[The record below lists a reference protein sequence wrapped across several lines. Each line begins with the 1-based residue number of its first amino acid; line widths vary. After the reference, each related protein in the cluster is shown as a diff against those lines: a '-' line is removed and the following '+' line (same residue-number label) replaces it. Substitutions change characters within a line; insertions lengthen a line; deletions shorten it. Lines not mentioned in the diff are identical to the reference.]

1 MDGMKLVVAI
11 AALVLFASP
20 ALAQEVE
27 IRKPAPPPVRE
38 ERDVIPPGL
47 YEETRPGDADKYPR
61 GGQVQHDPAFV
72 KSGSI
77 RRETPTSSGRHGIAG
92 WTSPTTP
99 VGSSGSGW
107 SEVSGY
113 FSFGFAV
120 TWDGPP
126 PARRPAPPAP

>member
-1 MDGMKLVVAI
+1 MEGMKLIVAI
-11 AALVLFASP
+11 TSAVLFASP
-20 ALAQEVE
+20 AVAQEVE

-47 YEETRPGDADKYPR
+47 YEETRPSDADKYPR
-61 GGQVQHDPAFV
+61 GGQVQHDPAFL
-72 KSGSI
+72 KSASTH
-77 RRETPTSSGRHGIAG
+77 RETPTSTGRHGIAG

-107 SEVSGY
+107 NEVSGY

-126 PARRPAPPAP
+126 PARRPAAPAP

>member
-1 MDGMKLVVAI
+1 MDGMKLFAAI
-11 AALVLFASP
+11 ASVVLLVTP

-47 YEETRPGDADKYPR
+47 YEETRPSDADKYPR

-72 KSGSI
+72 KSAST
-77 RRETPTSSGRHGIAG
+77 RRETPTSTGRYGIAG

-99 VGSSGSGW
+99 AGSSGSGW
-107 SEVSGY
+107 NEISGY
-113 FSFGFAV
+113 FSFGFAA

-126 PARRPAPPAP
+126 PVRRPAAPAP

>member
-1 MDGMKLVVAI
+1 MDGMKLSVAI
-11 AALVLFASP
+11 ASVVLFASP
-20 ALAQEVE
+20 AFAQQVE
-27 IRKPAPPPVRE
+27 ITKPAPPPVRE
-38 ERDVIPPGL
+38 ERDVISPGL

-72 KSGSI
+72 KAAST

-99 VGSSGSGW
+99 VGSAGSGRN
-107 SEVSGY
+107 EISGY
-113 FSFGFAV
+113 FAFGFAA

-126 PARRPAPPAP
+126 PVRRPAAPAP